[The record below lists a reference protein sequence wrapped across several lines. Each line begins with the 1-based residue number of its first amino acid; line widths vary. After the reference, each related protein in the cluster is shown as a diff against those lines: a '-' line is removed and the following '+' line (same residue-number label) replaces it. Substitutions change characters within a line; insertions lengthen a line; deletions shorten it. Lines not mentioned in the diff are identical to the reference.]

1 MLNGNQKVNA
11 VAWEALL
18 RPVGIIIPP
27 MSEAVKLRRIPQ
39 GLP

>member
-18 RPVGIIIPP
+18 RPVGIIFPP
-27 MSEAVKLRRIPQ
+27 VTAAEKPRRIPQ